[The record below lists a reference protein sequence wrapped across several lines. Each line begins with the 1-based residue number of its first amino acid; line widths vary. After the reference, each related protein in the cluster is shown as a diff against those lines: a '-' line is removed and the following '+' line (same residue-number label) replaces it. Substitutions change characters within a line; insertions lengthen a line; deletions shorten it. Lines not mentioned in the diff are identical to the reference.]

1 MNKLFVYGTLQEKSI
16 QLELTNRF
24 QEGELDSIGG
34 FKVLR
39 DYFVDDDYYPRLVE
53 QKDGLVYGK
62 VLEFS
67 DDELII
73 LDEYESEMYTRQ
85 FMETNKGDVVEVY
98 MPVLNPQVI

>member
-16 QLELTNRF
+16 QLELINRF
-24 QEGELDSIGG
+24 QEGELDSIDG

-39 DYFVDDDYYPRLVE
+39 DYFVDGDYYPRLVE
-53 QKDGLVYGK
+53 QIDGLVYGR

-67 DDELII
+67 DEEIII